1 MATCTYS
8 GNVNWNPGPAYQGS
22 MEPFHIKWRER
33 ETERDRETEREI
45 HLCINYVHV
54 TIIMHGESGI
64 RTWENRLEL
73 LLIFILRN
81 NTSA

>member
-1 MATCTYS
+1 
-8 GNVNWNPGPAYQGS
+8 
-22 MEPFHIKWRER
+22 MERER
-33 ETERDRETEREI
+33 ETDLERDRETEREI
-45 HLCINYVHV
+45 HLICINYVHV
-54 TIIMHGESGI
+54 MIIMHGESGI